1 MGDNIKLSEL
11 LDLVYVNDL
20 DSEPSEPSEPS
31 WHSYVAQNGADSDD
45 EFSQEDVDLLSK
57 ILLF

>member
-20 DSEPSEPSEPS
+20 DSEPSEPS

>member
-11 LDLVYVNDL
+11 LDLVYINDL
-20 DSEPSEPSEPS
+20 DSEPSEPS